1 MRVLHETK
9 FFRRVVRNT
18 KIDRESENIEYPGT
32 ASSFKVCKSVGVR
45 IVKHRKEDDDKTSKR
60 LLRDQI
66 RHRTRRPKSE

>member
-9 FFRRVVRNT
+9 IFRRVVCNT
-18 KIDRESENIEYPGT
+18 KIDTESENIEYPGT
-32 ASSFKVCKSVGVR
+32 ASSLCMSVGVR
-45 IVKHRKEDDDKTSKR
+45 VVKHRKGDNAKTSKR